1 MNRDVDTIYNFIR
14 GQIMGTN
21 EFFGTMGGKD
31 YMITFSFLLVGAS
44 VIVWCLT
51 SALTG
56 PLEHIAC
63 PLLSMF

>member
-1 MNRDVDTIYNFIR
+1 MKRDVDTIYNCIR
-14 GQIMGTN
+14 GQNMKTTD
-21 EFFGTMGGKD
+21 FFETMGGKD
-31 YMITFSFLLVGAS
+31 YMIAFSFLLVGAS

-51 SALTG
+51 SAVIG